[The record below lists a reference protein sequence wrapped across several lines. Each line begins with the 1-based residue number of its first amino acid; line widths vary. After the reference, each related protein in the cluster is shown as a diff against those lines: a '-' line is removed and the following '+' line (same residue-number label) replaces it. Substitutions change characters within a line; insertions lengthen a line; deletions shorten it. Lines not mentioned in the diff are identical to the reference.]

1 MAWFDRFTEVLIG
14 IAGVGGR
21 GSGLEASLAISLLPR
36 IKRPEQADFASLP
49 FHPVLGTGVASTH
62 TALSG

>member
-1 MAWFDRFTEVLIG
+1 MEVLTD

-21 GSGLEASLAISLLPR
+21 GTGLGASLAISLLLT

-49 FHPVLGTGVASTH
+49 FHPVPGTGASSTH
-62 TALSG
+62 IALSG

>member
-1 MAWFDRFTEVLIG
+1 MLFG

-21 GSGLEASLAISLLPR
+21 GSGLGASLAISLLPR

-49 FHPVLGTGVASTH
+49 FDPVPGTGVASTH

>member
-1 MAWFDRFTEVLIG
+1 MLIG

-21 GSGLEASLAISLLPR
+21 GSGLGASLAISLLPR

-49 FHPVLGTGVASTH
+49 FDPVPGTGVASTH